1 MTAFQFDGTNYS
13 SARAAGFAHAAWQHR
28 KAQERRR
35 AGRQSAHDAAASARA
50 AEKRAAKLHEI
61 ANRPRGRTE
70 VIDGRPV
77 YRAVPAFRA
86 RPYTPPELRKQRST
100 PSDADG
106 VCAALK
112 AEAPQPPT
120 LEERY
125 VAAYRAGLDEIGD
138 DLAERSAK
146 TWRQRAALAER
157 SAKTWRQRAAR
168 KVRMAR
174 IRRRGW

>member
-1 MTAFQFDGTNYS
+1 MFADINVKSYDS
-13 SARAAGFAHAAWQHR
+13 ERAADFAAHVHR
-28 KAQERRR
+28 RQRAERSRI
-35 AGRQSAHDAAASARA
+35 AGRQAAHDTAASARA

-86 RPYTPPELRKQRST
+86 RPYTPPVERKERPAPAFPILNGARLNVREESERI
-100 PSDADG
+100 
-106 VCAALK
+106 AAAIK
-112 AEAPQPPT
+112 AEAPQATHGPLTAPPT
-120 LEERY
+120 WNR
-125 VAAYRAGLDEIGD
+125 I
-138 DLAERSAK
+138 
-146 TWRQRAALAER
+146 
-157 SAKTWRQRAAR
+157 RQRAAR

>member
-1 MTAFQFDGTNYS
+1 MFADINVKSYDS
-13 SARAAGFAHAAWQHR
+13 ERAADFAAHVHR
-28 KAQERRR
+28 RQRAERSRI
-35 AGRQSAHDAAASARA
+35 AGRQAAHDTAASARA

-86 RPYTPPELRKQRST
+86 RPYTPPELRQQRST

-138 DLAERSAK
+138 DLAERSDR
-146 TWRQRAALAER
+146 TWRQRD
-157 SAKTWRQRAAR
+157 AR

>member
-13 SARAAGFAHAAWQHR
+13 SARAAGFAHASWQRHQ
-28 KAQERRR
+28 AQEHRR
-35 AGRQSAHDAAASARA
+35 AGRQAAHDAAASARA

-61 ANRPRGRTE
+61 ANRPRGQTE
-70 VIDGRPV
+70 VIGHRADGRPIH
-77 YRAVPAFRA
+77 RAIPAFRA

-138 DLAERSAK
+138 DLAERSDR
-146 TWRQRAALAER
+146 TWRQRD
-157 SAKTWRQRAAR
+157 AR

>member
-86 RPYTPPELRKQRST
+86 RPYTPPEQRKERQAPVFPVLNGARLNVREEG
-100 PSDADG
+100 DRIA
-106 VCAALK
+106 AALK
-112 AEAPQPPT
+112 AEAPQPLP
-120 LEERY
+120 LQYRMGS
-125 VAAYRAGLDEIGD
+125 AAYDGEIG
-138 DLAERSAK
+138 AA
-146 TWRQRAALAER
+146 AALD
-157 SAKTWRQRAAR
+157 AKDDKRIAQRAAR
-168 KVRMAR
+168 KSRMAR

>member
-1 MTAFQFDGTNYS
+1 MFADINVKSYDS
-13 SARAAGFAHAAWQHR
+13 ERAADFAAHVHR
-28 KAQERRR
+28 RQRAERSRI
-35 AGRQSAHDAAASARA
+35 AGRQAAHDTAASARA
-50 AEKRAAKLHEI
+50 AEKREAKRLEI
-61 ANRPRGRTE
+61 ARRQRGQTE
-70 VIDGRPV
+70 VIGHRADGRPIH
-77 YRAVPAFRA
+77 RAIPAFRA

-138 DLAERSAK
+138 DLAERSDR
-146 TWRQRAALAER
+146 TWRQRD
-157 SAKTWRQRAAR
+157 AR